1 MRSSKFS
8 FCFSV
13 FLLLS
18 QTGCTNK
25 AAVMSVE
32 MLVRN
37 ATQYNFKVVTIKGC
51 YRAGLETT
59 QIVPCAPV
67 SSSEDSIWID
77 DIRVVEEFEKI
88 PALRDDKY
96 HRRTKDEPL
105 SDAELDKYNEMMRL
119 PSFVLTPVVIRGE
132 FQFSP
137 EKSFGH
143 LGASKYRIIMYKV
156 IKIGE

>member
-8 FCFSV
+8 FCFSI

-18 QTGCTNK
+18 QTGCAK
-25 AAVMSVE
+25 KFAVIPVE
-32 MLVRN
+32 TLIRD
-37 ATQYNFKVVTIKGC
+37 ASQYDFKVVTVKGC

-59 QIVPCAPV
+59 QIMPCEPV
-67 SSSEDSIWID
+67 SASEDSIWID
-77 DIRVVEEFEKI
+77 DIRVVQEFEKI
-88 PALRDDKY
+88 PALREDKY
-96 HRRTKDEPL
+96 RRRTKDEPL
-105 SDAELDKYNEMMRL
+105 SDAERAKYNEMMRL

-143 LGASKYRIIMYKV
+143 LGAFKYRIIVYKV
-156 IKIGE
+156 IKIG